1 MEGLLGVVNKDH
13 LIHRC
18 SLASEKVSLHE
29 PQGSRQTSLGHKGM
43 SVCASVIKWESLPGG
58 SLYFQLSLKDL
69 PALIQERHDTDT
81 AQMNNMQMEMQLLK
95 QNKTKG
101 LKKEKE
107 KVDGWKV
114 CRSPP

>member
-1 MEGLLGVVNKDH
+1 M
-13 LIHRC
+13 
-18 SLASEKVSLHE
+18 SL
-29 PQGSRQTSLGHKGM
+29 
-43 SVCASVIKWESLPGG
+43 CASAIKWESLPGG
-58 SLYFQLSLKDL
+58 SPYFQLSLKDL

-95 QNKTKG
+95 TKQTKG

-114 CRSPP
+114 CISSP